1 MTHNRMADTMANA
14 NAMVDSN
21 TVADSNTMTNSDSMS
36 NSNTMT
42 DANTMSDPS
51 KELRGGGCRSCQGRN
66 DQRGLK
72 VIGLIQSDQM
82 T

>member
-21 TVADSNTMTNSDSMS
+21 TVADSNTMTNSD
-36 NSNTMT
+36 TMT